1 MGIVKNFN
9 KLFRGERKYE
19 LIYIVVD
26 VHNTILKPS
35 FEKEETFEYFKHAK
49 EVLQKLSKIP
59 YVRLIMWTGC
69 YPDKLEMYRKHFE
82 ENGIHFDYINENPEC
97 QNSVYACLDKKFYFD
112 IGFDDEIPE
121 DTRDALI
128 RFVYWVEDHYYMPVT
143 LWVDFK
149 YRHYLVTRDKRR
161 VGYKFYWVDFNTY
174 PFFEN
179 TDDIPVI
186 ELPVRTE
193 QSAIEDILRSFIQGI
208 TMYFAWMS
216 NINVAA
222 YTPDDDLVDE
232 ILQTYL
238 CQLGGKQ

>member
-1 MGIVKNFN
+1 MSVTKVFN

-49 EVLQKLSKIP
+49 EVLQRLSKIP

-112 IGFDDEIPE
+112 IGFDDRFGFDPE
-121 DTRDALI
+121 CDWGNILLSTQVNKYDRDI
-128 RFVYWVEDHYYMPVT
+128 V
-143 LWVDFK
+143 
-149 YRHYLVTRDKRR
+149 
-161 VGYKFYWVDFNTY
+161 
-174 PFFEN
+174 
-179 TDDIPVI
+179 
-186 ELPVRTE
+186 
-193 QSAIEDILRSFIQGI
+193 
-208 TMYFAWMS
+208 
-216 NINVAA
+216 
-222 YTPDDDLVDE
+222 
-232 ILQTYL
+232 
-238 CQLGGKQ
+238 